1 MLRALKNEYIISPQ
15 LEKRVEDFFRH
26 AALWNFTNVDLT
38 QKDMNCVVQNVDFR
52 HSLFTLTY
60 YLENRI

>member
-26 AALWNFTNVDLT
+26 AALWNSWDCFGTGLRVYWD
-38 QKDMNCVVQNVDFR
+38 
-52 HSLFTLTY
+52 H
-60 YLENRI
+60 